1 MGGKSGSSPTSS
13 TVTQTT
19 IPDYAKPYFT
29 DMLAKGQALT
39 DSPYQAYKGDRL
51 AGFSDQ
57 TKSAYQGIR
66 GLGDNEYGFNRAMN
80 WTQNANSYDPMKFRA
95 DQVGP
100 SAQMGDNFGQD
111 VEKFMNPYLSNVL
124 DVQKK
129 GAVQDYDRLKAD
141 RNASYVK
148 AGAFGGSRSA
158 VSDYLAEEGL
168 SDRMERI
175 DAEGLNSA
183 YNVASNQALGAQQFN
198 IDTRLRS
205 DLANQDASLRAD
217 SLTDQSRQFDAD
229 MGIRSAGLLT
239 DIGKT
244 KYSQQLDYQKQLLG
258 IGQDY
263 QNMAQN
269 KLDMRYD
276 NFVNARDYPRQN
288 LQFMAGLLRGVPI
301 NTNSSVQNSQYQSP
315 FSSLLGTGITGY
327 ALSQLLGGQK

>member
-1 MGGKSGSSPTSS
+1 
-13 TVTQTT
+13 
-19 IPDYAKPYFT
+19 
-29 DMLAKGQALT
+29 
-39 DSPYQAYKGDRL
+39 
-51 AGFSDQ
+51 
-57 TKSAYQGIR
+57 
-66 GLGDNEYGFNRAMN
+66 MN